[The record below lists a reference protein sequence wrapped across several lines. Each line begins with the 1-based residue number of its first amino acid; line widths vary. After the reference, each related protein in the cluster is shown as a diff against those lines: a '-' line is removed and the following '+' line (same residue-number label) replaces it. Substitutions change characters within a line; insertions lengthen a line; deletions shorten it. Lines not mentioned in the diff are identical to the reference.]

1 MYLRLIFSASHL
13 SHCMLQLQ
21 EALQEAKGPLVLHQ
35 SLGLFVSKLLSAFAT
50 IDCRHLRG
58 QAVQQAF

>member
-1 MYLRLIFSASHL
+1 
-13 SHCMLQLQ
+13 MLQLQ